1 MPLSHFFN
9 LSHSHSLPSH
19 TSLTFHTPLT
29 TISHFFN
36 LSHSPHSHL
45 TLLQPFTLPLT
56 PISHL
61 TLVQPFTPLLNPQ
74 IFHLLFLTFFNNT
87 KHHNIT
93 RHHQIPG
100 ETNEVR
106 HGTKGF
112 TVLDD
117 KYFIPFFRKRYCNCY
132 RTYLIFLLPKF

>member
-1 MPLSHFFN
+1 MVKRSQKKSTLCQRQWRWAGAWRHPRYAPLTLLQPFTLPLTPISHFFN

-61 TLVQPFTPLLNPQ
+61 TLVQPFTPLLNPCHTLLNPSNTLRSS
-74 IFHLLFLTFFNNT
+74 IFFF
-87 KHHNIT
+87 
-93 RHHQIPG
+93 
-100 ETNEVR
+100 
-106 HGTKGF
+106 
-112 TVLDD
+112 
-117 KYFIPFFRKRYCNCY
+117 
-132 RTYLIFLLPKF
+132 